1 MDENNTYIN
10 KSEKEALE
18 IMENVSDITSDQLQA
33 LRENE
38 ECFQTC
44 SDIAEAVIGMQM
56 EKNAL
61 SINTQQALADF
72 HRKHLDRR
80 NKKLYILWTSVAGVA
95 ATIIIILVLR
105 MMSFSPESDI
115 ESIKVFQADH
125 APQQVTLQVAG
136 EEKVEPLKKAVQSL
150 PSSTVKLS
158 PQKIA
163 YNTIQT
169 ENKKI
174 RNMPILRGVFSF
186 IESLVLG
193 MQTLTY
199 SASFFED
206 EEVDKKKKEPM
217 TEEERRRQEQKEKKQ
232 ENAMMG
238 GTVVL
243 SIVLAVAVFMM
254 LPYYLSTLFQKVITS
269 QWVIALLEGVIRLV
283 IFIGYVALISLMKD
297 IRRVYMYH
305 GAEHKCI
312 NCIEH
317 GMDLTVD
324 NVRKSSRFHKRCGTS
339 FLLIVMLVSI
349 LFFMFIRVDS
359 PILRV
364 VLRLLL
370 IPVIA
375 GVSYEFIRLA
385 GRSDNAVV
393 NLLSK
398 PGLWLQGLTTK
409 EPDDEMIEVGI
420 ASVEV
425 VFDWKPYVEEIRR
438 EMK

>member
-1 MDENNTYIN
+1 MEGVMMKNQEKYAVAVRKPDHEIEV
-10 KSEKEALE
+10 KVSEY
-18 IMENVSDITSDQLQA
+18 T
-33 LRENE
+33 
-38 ECFQTC
+38 
-44 SDIAEAVIGMQM
+44 G
-56 EKNAL
+56 
-61 SINTQQALADF
+61 
-72 HRKHLDRR
+72 
-80 NKKLYILWTSVAGVA
+80 
-95 ATIIIILVLR
+95 IIR
-105 MMSFSPESDI
+105 
-115 ESIKVFQADH
+115 
-125 APQQVTLQVAG
+125 
-136 EEKVEPLKKAVQSL
+136 
-150 PSSTVKLS
+150 
-158 PQKIA
+158 
-163 YNTIQT
+163 
-169 ENKKI
+169 NKKI

-385 GRSDNAVV
+385 GSSDHPLVQIF
-393 NLLSK
+393 SK
-398 PGLWLQGLTTK
+398 PGLALQRLTTK
-409 EPDDEMIEVGI
+409 EPDHSMIEVAI
-420 ASVEV
+420 ASVEG
-425 VFDWKPYVEEIRR
+425 VFDWR
-438 EMK
+438 EYLENLHKGEQKEDE

>member
-1 MDENNTYIN
+1 MVFKMRYSGIGGQAVMEGVMMKNQEKYAVAVRKPDHEIEV
-10 KSEKEALE
+10 KVSEY
-18 IMENVSDITSDQLQA
+18 T
-33 LRENE
+33 
-38 ECFQTC
+38 
-44 SDIAEAVIGMQM
+44 G
-56 EKNAL
+56 
-61 SINTQQALADF
+61 
-72 HRKHLDRR
+72 
-80 NKKLYILWTSVAGVA
+80 
-95 ATIIIILVLR
+95 II
-105 MMSFSPESDI
+105 
-115 ESIKVFQADH
+115 K
-125 APQQVTLQVAG
+125 
-136 EEKVEPLKKAVQSL
+136 
-150 PSSTVKLS
+150 
-158 PQKIA
+158 
-163 YNTIQT
+163 
-169 ENKKI
+169 NKKI

-206 EEVDKKKKEPM
+206 EEVDEKKKEPM

-409 EPDDEMIEVGI
+409 EPDDEMSEVGI
-420 ASVEV
+420 ASVEA